1 MDVRRLAIPEVFL
14 IKPQRRGD
22 DRGFFVE
29 TYKAAVLAEQGVTH
43 PFVQDNMSL
52 SRVPGTLRGL
62 HFQSPPHAQA
72 KLVSVVQGRILD
84 VAVDARQGSPTFG
97 QHVAAEL
104 DGEEGWQIY
113 VPAGFL
119 HGFVTRA
126 PDTIVQYKVSDVY
139 APDCDGGV
147 LWNDPDLAIDWG
159 LSADQA
165 QLSAKDAVAQ
175 RFADFKSPF

>member
-1 MDVRRLAIPEVFL
+1 MKIIETDLPEAMVVVPARHGDARGYFTEVY
-14 IKPQRRGD
+14 QRER
-22 DRGFFVE
+22 F
-29 TYKAAVLAEQGVTH
+29 AAQGIAVD
-43 PFVQDNMSL
+43 FIQDNQAHN
-52 SRVPGTLRGL
+52 RDAGVVRGL

-72 KLVSVVQGRILD
+72 KLVSVLQGRIYD
-84 VAVDARQGSPTFG
+84 VAVDVRKDSPTYG
-97 QHVAAEL
+97 QHVGAEL
-104 DGEEGWQIY
+104 DAAEGWQIY

-119 HGFVTRA
+119 HGFVTRE

-147 LWNDPDLAIDWG
+147 LWNDPDLGIDWG
-159 LSADQA
+159 ISAEQA

>member
-1 MDVRRLAIPEVFL
+1 MDVARLAIPEVFL
-14 IKPQRRGD
+14 VKPQRRGD

-29 TYKAAVLAEQGVTH
+29 TYKAAALAELGVTH

-52 SRVPGTLRGL
+52 SRVVGTLRGL

-72 KLVSVVQGRILD
+72 KLVSVLSGRILD
-84 VAVDARQGSPTFG
+84 VVVDVRKGSPTYG
-97 QHVAAEL
+97 QHVSAEL

-147 LWNDPDLAIDWG
+147 LWNDPDLGIDWG
-159 LSADQA
+159 IGAADA
-165 QLSAKDAVAQ
+165 QLSPKDAAAQ